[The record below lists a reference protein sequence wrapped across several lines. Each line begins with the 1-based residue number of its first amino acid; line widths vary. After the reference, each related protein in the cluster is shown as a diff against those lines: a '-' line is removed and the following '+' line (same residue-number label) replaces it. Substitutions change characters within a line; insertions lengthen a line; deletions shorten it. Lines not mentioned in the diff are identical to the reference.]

1 MSSLNNKTIL
11 IPVVLSAIIVIAG
24 IFAFMPIEKVTT
36 VHGTLPTATTLTT
49 ETQGID
55 QFAVYRIN
63 FTNNYKQLVTLIPAS
78 SGTITGHATL
88 TAIANQVVN
97 RTVAPI
103 PVEQQFQCGLSTTNS
118 EKLGINATQ
127 GNSTSLAL
135 SAVLSANEGIVVEA
149 VNSTNRV
156 PGVCI
161 ITLILD
167 SSTG

>member
-1 MSSLNNKTIL
+1 MSGLNNKTIL
-11 IPVVLSAIIVIAG
+11 IPVVLSAIVVIAG

-36 VHGTLPTATTLTT
+36 VHGTLPTSTTLTT

-55 QFAVYRIN
+55 QFAQFRVN
-63 FTNNYKQLVTLIPAS
+63 FTNNYKQKITLIPAS
-78 SGTITGHATL
+78 SGTITGFATL
-88 TAIANQVVN
+88 TAEPNQVVN

-149 VNSTNRV
+149 VNSTNMV

>member
-11 IPVVLSAIIVIAG
+11 IPAVLSAIVVIAG

-36 VHGTLPTATTLTT
+36 VHGTLPTSTTLTT

-78 SGTITGHATL
+78 SGTITGHATIS
-88 TAIANQVVN
+88 AIANKMNSSGQPGIE
-97 RTVAPI
+97 R
-103 PVEQQFQCGLSTTNS
+103 QFQCGLSTTNN
-118 EKLGINATQ
+118 EQLGINATQ

>member
-11 IPVVLSAIIVIAG
+11 IPVVLSVIIVIAG

-36 VHGTLPTATTLTT
+36 VHGTLPTSTTLTT
-49 ETQGID
+49 ETRGLD

-78 SGTITGHATL
+78 SGTITGHATI
-88 TAIANQVVN
+88 TAIANKMNSSSGGQG
-97 RTVAPI
+97 
-103 PVEQQFQCGLSTTNS
+103 VERQFQCGLSTTNN
-118 EKLGINATQ
+118 EQLGINVTQ
-127 GNSTSLAL
+127 GNSTSIAL
-135 SAVLSANEGIVVEA
+135 SAALSANEGIVVEA

-161 ITLILD
+161 VTLILD